1 MKGITQVR
9 TKSHAQSVLA
19 QVMAL
24 SNREFAVDTE
34 VSHIEVTEQSPV
46 GNGRVICASVFAGPD
61 LDFGTGPC
69 LWIDNMDDAEGTL
82 DVFKPFLEST
92 ALKKVRVAVAGPPA
106 TVLELLRGRMYRRV
120 Q

>member
-1 MKGITQVR
+1 
-9 TKSHAQSVLA
+9 
-19 QVMAL
+19 
-24 SNREFAVDTE
+24 
-34 VSHIEVTEQSPV
+34 
-46 GNGRVICASVFAGPD
+46 
-61 LDFGTGPC
+61 
-69 LWIDNMDDAEGTL
+69 MDDAEGTL